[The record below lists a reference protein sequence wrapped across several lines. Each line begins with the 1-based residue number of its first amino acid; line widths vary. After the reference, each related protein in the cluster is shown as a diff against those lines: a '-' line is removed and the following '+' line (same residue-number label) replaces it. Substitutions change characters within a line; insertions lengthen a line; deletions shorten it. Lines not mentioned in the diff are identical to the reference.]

1 MQTHPLMKYLVRMN
15 FESYVIGA
23 AFLLYFTVAIS
34 FACKSN
40 WPWTLVYMSYAMSNL
55 GLMIV
60 AGK

>member
-1 MQTHPLMKYLVRMN
+1 MPTRPLMKYLPKMN

-23 AFLLYFTVAIS
+23 AFALYFVVGVS
-34 FACKSN
+34 FALKGN

-55 GLMIV
+55 GLMLV

>member
-1 MQTHPLMKYLVRMN
+1 MNMMN

-23 AFLLYFTVAIS
+23 AFALYFIVGIS
-34 FACKSN
+34 FALQGN